1 MQRAIGPMCDNN
13 LINQLIVTMYVAIA
27 GNIGSGK
34 TTLTEILTKRYG
46 AKAYYEQSDNP
57 YIDDFYNDM
66 SRWAFQLQVSF
77 LGSRIEQTLD
87 MLSSGAQNIIQDR
100 TIYEDAHIF
109 ADNLHSMGLIAT
121 RDFQTYMKIFELT
134 TNLIPQP
141 DLLIYLRASIPTLVT
156 QIKRRGRAYEMN
168 IEESYLS
175 LLNEKYENWI
185 NHIYKGRVLIID
197 KDVED
202 FVADES
208 VVDSICERIEKI
220 LSQPK

>member
-1 MQRAIGPMCDNN
+1 
-13 LINQLIVTMYVAIA
+13 MYVAIA

-34 TTLTEILTKRYG
+34 TTLTEILTRRYG
-46 AKAYYEQSDNP
+46 AKAYYEESDNP
-57 YIDDFYNDM
+57 YIGDFYEDM
-66 SRWAFQLQVSF
+66 NRWAFQLQISF

-87 MLSSGAQNIIQDR
+87 MLRSGEKNIFQDR

-109 ADNLHSMGLIAT
+109 ADNLHRMGLISS
-121 RDFQTYMKIFELT
+121 RDFATYMKIFDLT

-141 DLLIYLRASIPTLVT
+141 DVLIYLRASIPTLVT

-168 IEESYLS
+168 IDESYLS
-175 LLNEKYENWI
+175 RLNEKYEYWI
-185 NHIYKGRVLIID
+185 NNIYKGKVLIFD

-208 VVDSICERIEKI
+208 VVERICLRLDEMMLQK
-220 LSQPK
+220 SDDK

>member
-1 MQRAIGPMCDNN
+1 
-13 LINQLIVTMYVAIA
+13 MYVAIA

-34 TTLTEILTKRYG
+34 TTLTEILTNRYG
-46 AKAYYEQSDNP
+46 AKAYYEQTDNP
-57 YIDDFYNDM
+57 YIDDFYNNM
-66 SRWAFQLQVSF
+66 SRWAFHLQISF

-87 MLSSGAQNIIQDR
+87 MMSSGEQTIIQDR

-109 ADNLHSMGLIAT
+109 AENLHSMGLIAS
-121 RDFQTYMKIFELT
+121 RDFATYMKIFELT

-168 IEESYLS
+168 IDESYLT
-175 LLNEKYENWI
+175 LLNERYENWI
-185 NHIYKGRVLIID
+185 NNIYNGRVLIID

-202 FVADES
+202 FVENPE
-208 VVDSICERIEKI
+208 VVDSICTRIDAM
-220 LSQPK
+220 LAQPK